1 VLFINSLSSFPLDL
15 LPKVVFVINKN
26 RRLEMAGKMKLLVAA
41 EGSVES
47 QSVVKYVAATL
58 PPVDTGVV
66 FLHVINQIPET
77 YWDFG
82 LEIEADSL
90 AEK

>member
-1 VLFINSLSSFPLDL
+1 
-15 LPKVVFVINKN
+15 
-26 RRLEMAGKMKLLVAA
+26 MAGKMKFLVAA

-66 FLHVINQIPET
+66 FLHVINRIPET

-90 AEK
+90 AKK